1 MALQG
6 SLKILGQKNTYDI
19 IQCEYSFRQNVDD
32 TGKPSSRPRGGV
44 IKFIMP
50 ATSDDDVFFYKWM
63 IHKTQVESGLF
74 RFCVFSANNK
84 RSYKSVQF
92 LNAYC
97 IELSDFFNDQ
107 DSKLMYTTVTIS
119 AEVIR
124 IGVGDSVMLINEWG
138 GSMETMQTKFESIM
152 SSIGADS
159 WF

>member
-6 SLKILGQKNTYDI
+6 SLKIGGRTYGI
-19 IQCEYSFRQNVDD
+19 VWCEYEFEQAVDE
-32 TGKPSSRPRGGV
+32 TGKPTSRPRGGR
-44 IKFIMP
+44 IQFMTP

-63 IHKTQVESGLF
+63 IHKTEVKSGIF
-74 RFCVFSANNK
+74 RFCVYSNDNK
-84 RSYKSVQF
+84 QAYKSVQF

-97 IELSDFFNDQ
+97 IKLKDSFNDQ

-124 IGVGDSVMLINEWG
+124 IGTLDSVMLINEWG
-138 GSMETMQTKFESIM
+138 GTMENIRNAFEREM
-152 SSIGADS
+152 DKLGIGH